1 MIMMTQNVLRI
12 AKRFE
17 DIFVMWSMLS
27 SFFFFKVIK
36 PIKGKV
42 MNRQKKSM
50 VNLIEINYW

>member
-1 MIMMTQNVLRI
+1 MVDVKQL
-12 AKRFE
+12 
-17 DIFVMWSMLS
+17 
-27 SFFFFKVIK
+27 FFFKVIK